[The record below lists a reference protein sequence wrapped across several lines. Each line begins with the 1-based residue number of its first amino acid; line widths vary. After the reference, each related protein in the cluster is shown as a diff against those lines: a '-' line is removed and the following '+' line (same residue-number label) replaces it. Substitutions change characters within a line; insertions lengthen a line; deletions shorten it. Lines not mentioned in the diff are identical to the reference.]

1 MKKINSRMRRGKTM
15 VIDDYNDEAH
25 DAKNWPCV

>member
-1 MKKINSRMRRGKTM
+1 M